1 MSIFTNTRQWLAQR
15 IAPAARVQKRR
26 FEAAR
31 LDRLTA
37 DWQATTV
44 SINQELRGDLDRL
57 RARCRQLTNNNDYAR
72 KFRLMCQSN
81 IVGPGGIRL
90 QARVQDGPGQPDRL
104 ANQAIE
110 AAWSEWSAACD
121 VTGRQSL
128 RDLCETLVGQLPSDG
143 EFLVRIVR
151 GPQAGNRFGFALQAI
166 DVDRIDTTHTMAR
179 AGNQNAV
186 VMGVEIDQFHRPQ
199 AVWIFEAHPNDGAA
213 SSRQRIRLPIGE
225 VLHVLKVERPEQ
237 ARGAPWMAPGV
248 LSLHHLG
255 KFSLAALL
263 AAENGA
269 NHFGFFQTPDGQS
282 PIGAVD
288 DQGETIAVTQ
298 PGTYDVLPPGVTF
311 QAHESRYPDQA
322 IGPFVKHH
330 LQRIAS
336 GWGVAYHSLANDL
349 ENVNYSSIRSGTL
362 EERDRWA
369 SEQEWFIAS
378 FLEPVFRAWLQYGL
392 MAGTITMPN
401 GSRLPAAKADK
412 FSAHVWQARR
422 WDWVDPKSD
431 TEANILKVRAGLM
444 SPQDLSAAMGYDF
457 EDTLAAIRDA
467 QNLAAEFGVRLTA
480 YDATPGAGAP
490 AAAAQDTAPAD
501 QASSARAPEPSSM
514 ALMADAMA
522 RALEASHQR
531 APQPVAVHVG
541 IDRSQAEDMAR
552 GIADLHRA
560 SLEQIRTDVQNMP
573 IVIPAPIV
581 NVAAPQVSVQNVVEP
596 AAVTL
601 EATLPTPQITVSLPA
616 RRTDTSIERNA
627 AGEIVRTTQLETD
640 L

>member
-1 MSIFTNTRQWLAQR
+1 MNIITSTRQWLAER
-15 IAPAARVQKRR
+15 IAPVAQRTPQRRR

-57 RARCRQLTNNNDYAR
+57 RARCRQLINNNDYAR
-72 KFRLMCQSN
+72 KFRLMVQSN

-90 QARVQDGPGQPDRL
+90 QARVADGPDRPDRL

-110 AAWSEWSAACD
+110 AAWAEWSAACD

-166 DVDRIDTTHTMAR
+166 DVDRIDTTYTVAR
-179 AGNQNAV
+179 AGPQNAV
-186 VMGVEIDQFHRPQ
+186 VMGVEIDEFHRPQ

-225 VLHVLKVERPEQ
+225 VLHVLRVERPEQ
-237 ARGAPWMAPGV
+237 ARGVPWMAPGV

-255 KFSLAALL
+255 KFSLATLL

-288 DQGETIAVTQ
+288 GEGENITVTQ

-311 QAHESRYPDQA
+311 QAHESRYPDQVV
-322 IGPFVKHH
+322 GPFVKHH

-336 GWGVAYHSLANDL
+336 GWGIAYHSLANDL
-349 ENVNYSSIRSGTL
+349 EGVNFSSIRSGTL

-369 SEQEWFIAS
+369 ADQEWFIAT
-378 FLEPVFRAWLQYGL
+378 FMEPVFQAWLQWSLMKGL
-392 MAGTITMPN
+392 IVMPG
-401 GSRLPAAKADK
+401 GSALPAAKADK
-412 FSAHVWQARR
+412 FRAHQWQARR
-422 WDWVDPKSD
+422 WDWVDPKAD

-457 EDTLAAIRDA
+457 DDTLAAIKAA
-467 QNLAAEFGVRLTA
+467 QDLAAEYGVRLTA

-490 AAAAQDTAPAD
+490 AQAIAPAAQASDDAEAGRAQAAP
-501 QASSARAPEPSSM
+501 M
-514 ALMADAMA
+514 AAVIDAMA
-522 RALEASHQR
+522 RAMQAAQPREPQRIDLRLEQPASQVTVHAPITIRQPDVQLEAHIET
-531 APQPVAVHVG
+531 P
-541 IDRSQAEDMAR
+541 E
-552 GIADLHRA
+552 
-560 SLEQIRTDVQNMP
+560 
-573 IVIPAPIV
+573 
-581 NVAAPQVSVQNVVEP
+581 PQVHIEAVMPAVRAEAPAVTVINQVEP
-596 AAVTL
+596 APVTVVDNH
-601 EATLPTPQITVSLPA
+601 PTRSVQTVERDDNDEIT
-616 RRTDTSIERNA
+616 RTVTTFER
-627 AGEIVRTTQLETD
+627 
-640 L
+640 

>member
-1 MSIFTNTRQWLAQR
+1 MNIITSTRQWLAQR
-15 IAPAARVQKRR
+15 IAPVARVQKRR

-31 LDRLTA
+31 LDRLTS

-57 RARCRQLTNNNDYAR
+57 RARCRQLINNNDYAR
-72 KFRLMCQSN
+72 KFRLMVQSN

-90 QARVQDGPGQPDRL
+90 QARVSDGPDRPDRL

-110 AAWSEWSAACD
+110 AAWAEWSAQCD

-128 RDLCETLVGQLPSDG
+128 RDLCDTLVGQLPSDG

-166 DVDRIDTTHTMAR
+166 DVDRIDTTYTVAR
-179 AGNQNAV
+179 AGAQNAV
-186 VMGVEIDQFHRPQ
+186 VMGVEIDEFHRPQ

-225 VLHVLKVERPEQ
+225 VLHVLRVERPEQ
-237 ARGAPWMAPGV
+237 ARGVPWMAPGV

-255 KFSLAALL
+255 KFSLATLL

-288 DQGETIAVTQ
+288 GEGENITVTQ

-311 QAHESRYPDQA
+311 QAHESRYPDQVV
-322 IGPFVKHH
+322 GPFVKHH

-336 GWGVAYHSLANDL
+336 GWGIAYHSLANDL
-349 ENVNYSSIRSGTL
+349 EGVNFSSIRSGTL

-369 SEQEWFIAS
+369 ADQEWFIAT
-378 FLEPVFRAWLQYGL
+378 FMEPVFQAWLQWCLMKGL
-392 MAGTITMPN
+392 IVMPN
-401 GSRLPAAKADK
+401 GSALPAAKADK
-412 FSAHVWQARR
+412 FRVHQWQARR
-422 WDWVDPKSD
+422 WDWVDPKAD
-431 TEANILKVRAGLM
+431 TEANILKVKAGLM

-457 EDTLAAIRDA
+457 DDTLAAIKAA
-467 QNLAAEFGVRLTA
+467 QDLAAEDGVRLTA

-490 AAAAQDTAPAD
+490 AQASTPAAQAGDDAEAGRA
-501 QASSARAPEPSSM
+501 QATPM
-514 ALMADAMA
+514 AAVIDAMA
-522 RALEASHQR
+522 RAMQAAQPREPQRIDLRLEQPASQVTVHAPITIRQADVQLEAHIET
-531 APQPVAVHVG
+531 P
-541 IDRSQAEDMAR
+541 E
-552 GIADLHRA
+552 
-560 SLEQIRTDVQNMP
+560 
-573 IVIPAPIV
+573 
-581 NVAAPQVSVQNVVEP
+581 PQVHIEAVMPESRAEAPAVTVINQVEP
-596 AAVTL
+596 APVTVHN
-601 EATLPTPQITVSLPA
+601 THPA
-616 RRTDTSIERNA
+616 RAVQTVERDDND
-627 AGEIVRTTQLETD
+627 EIVRTVTTYET
-640 L
+640 

>member
-1 MSIFTNTRQWLAQR
+1 MNIITSTRQWLAER
-15 IAPAARVQKRR
+15 IAPVAQRTPQRRR

-57 RARCRQLTNNNDYAR
+57 RARCRQLINNNDYAR
-72 KFRLMCQSN
+72 KFRLMVQSN

-90 QARVQDGPGQPDRL
+90 QARVADGPDRPDRL

-110 AAWSEWSAACD
+110 AAWAEWSAACD

-166 DVDRIDTTHTMAR
+166 DVDRIDTTYTVAR
-179 AGNQNAV
+179 AGPQNAV
-186 VMGVEIDQFHRPQ
+186 VMGVEIDEFHRPQ

-213 SSRQRIRLPIGE
+213 SSRQRVRLPIGD
-225 VLHVLKVERPEQ
+225 VLHVLRVERPEQ
-237 ARGAPWMAPGV
+237 ARGVPWMAPGV

-255 KFSLAALL
+255 KFSLATLL

-288 DQGETIAVTQ
+288 GEGENITVTQ

-311 QAHESRYPDQA
+311 QAHESRYPDQVV
-322 IGPFVKHH
+322 GPFVKHH

-336 GWGVAYHSLANDL
+336 GWGIAYHSLANDL
-349 ENVNYSSIRSGTL
+349 EGVNFSSIRSGTL

-369 SEQEWFIAS
+369 ADQEWFIAT
-378 FLEPVFRAWLQYGL
+378 FMEPVFQAWLQWCLMKGL
-392 MAGTITMPN
+392 IVMPN
-401 GSRLPAAKADK
+401 GSALPAAKADK
-412 FSAHVWQARR
+412 FRAHQWQARR
-422 WDWVDPKSD
+422 WDWVDPKAD
-431 TEANILKVRAGLM
+431 TEANILKVKAGLM

-457 EDTLAAIRDA
+457 DDTLAAIKAA
-467 QNLAAEFGVRLTA
+467 QDLAAEYGVRLTA

-490 AAAAQDTAPAD
+490 AAVAPAAAAD
-501 QASSARAPEPSSM
+501 EADTGRAQHATPV
-514 ALMADAMA
+514 AAVIDAMA
-522 RALEASHQR
+522 RALEAAHPREPQR
-531 APQPVAVHVG
+531 
-541 IDRSQAEDMAR
+541 IDLR
-552 GIADLHRA
+552 
-560 SLEQIRTDVQNMP
+560 LEQPASQVTVNAPITIRQPDVQLEAHIETPEPKVHIEAVMP
-573 IVIPAPIV
+573 ETRAEALAVTVI
-581 NVAAPQVSVQNVVEP
+581 NQVEP
-596 AAVTL
+596 APVTVVDNH
-601 EATLPTPQITVSLPA
+601 PTRSVQTVERDDNDEIT
-616 RRTDTSIERNA
+616 RTVTTFER
-627 AGEIVRTTQLETD
+627 
-640 L
+640 

>member
-1 MSIFTNTRQWLAQR
+1 MNIITSTRQWLAER
-15 IAPAARVQKRR
+15 IAPVAQRTPQRRR

-57 RARCRQLTNNNDYAR
+57 RARCRQLINNNDYAR
-72 KFRLMCQSN
+72 KFRLMVQSN

-90 QARVQDGPGQPDRL
+90 QARVADGPDRPDRL

-110 AAWSEWSAACD
+110 AAWGEWSAACD

-166 DVDRIDTTHTMAR
+166 DVDRIDTTYTVAR
-179 AGNQNAV
+179 AGPQNAV
-186 VMGVEIDQFHRPQ
+186 VMGVEIDEFHRPQ

-213 SSRQRIRLPIGE
+213 SSRQRVRLPIGE
-225 VLHVLKVERPEQ
+225 VLHVLRVERPEQ
-237 ARGAPWMAPGV
+237 ARGVPWMAPGV

-255 KFSLAALL
+255 KFSLATLL

-288 DQGETIAVTQ
+288 GEGENITVTQ

-311 QAHESRYPDQA
+311 QAHESRYPDQVV
-322 IGPFVKHH
+322 GPFVKHH

-336 GWGVAYHSLANDL
+336 GWGIAYHSLANDL
-349 ENVNYSSIRSGTL
+349 EGVNFSSIRSGTL

-369 SEQEWFIAS
+369 ADQEWFIAT
-378 FLEPVFRAWLQYGL
+378 FMEPVFQAWLQWSLMKGL
-392 MAGTITMPN
+392 IVMPN
-401 GSRLPAAKADK
+401 GSALPAAKADK
-412 FSAHVWQARR
+412 FRAHQWQARR
-422 WDWVDPKSD
+422 WDWVDPKAD

-457 EDTLAAIRDA
+457 DDTLAAIKAA
-467 QNLAAEFGVRLTA
+467 QDLAAEYGVRLTA

-490 AAAAQDTAPAD
+490 AAVAPAAPAD
-501 QASSARAPEPSSM
+501 EADTGRAQHATPV
-514 ALMADAMA
+514 AAVIDAMA
-522 RALEASHQR
+522 RAMQAAQPREPQRIDLRLEQPASQVTVHAPITIRQADVQLEAHIET
-531 APQPVAVHVG
+531 P
-541 IDRSQAEDMAR
+541 E
-552 GIADLHRA
+552 
-560 SLEQIRTDVQNMP
+560 
-573 IVIPAPIV
+573 
-581 NVAAPQVSVQNVVEP
+581 PQVHIEAVMPAVRAEAPAVTVINQVEP
-596 AAVTL
+596 APVTVHN
-601 EATLPTPQITVSLPA
+601 THPA
-616 RRTDTSIERNA
+616 RAVQTVERDDND
-627 AGEIVRTTQLETD
+627 EIVRTVTTYET
-640 L
+640 

>member
-1 MSIFTNTRQWLAQR
+1 MSGIFDTTRQWLAQR

-31 LDRLTA
+31 VDRLTA
-37 DWQATTV
+37 DWQSTLN
-44 SINQELRGDLDRL
+44 SINEELRYDLDRL
-57 RARCRQLTNNNDYAR
+57 RARCRQLVNNNDYAR
-72 KFRLMCQSN
+72 RFRLMVQSN

-110 AAWSEWSAACD
+110 AAWAAWSAGCD

-151 GPQAGNRFGFALQAI
+151 GVEAGNRFGFALQAI
-166 DVDRIDTTHTMAR
+166 DADRIDTSHNTAPA
-179 AGNQNAV
+179 AGRNAV
-186 VMGVEIDQFHRPQ
+186 IMGVEVDSYRRPL
-199 AVWIFEAHPNDGAA
+199 AVHIFSGHPNDGHGTN
-213 SSRQRIRLPIGE
+213 RQRLRIPMSELVHGYRT
-225 VLHVLKVERPEQ
+225 ERPEQ
-237 ARGAPWMAPGV
+237 ARGIPWMAPGV

-288 DQGETIAVTQ
+288 NEGETIAVTQ

-349 ENVNYSSIRSGTL
+349 EGVNYSSIRSGTL

-369 SEQEWFIAS
+369 ADQEWFIAS
-378 FLEPVFRAWLQYGL
+378 FLEPVYRAWLQYSL
-392 MAGTITMPN
+392 MAGSITMPN

-412 FSAHVWQARR
+412 FGAHEWQARR

-431 TEANILKVRAGLM
+431 VEANILKVRAGLM

-467 QNLAAEFGVRLTA
+467 QALAAEFGVRLTA
-480 YDATPGAGAP
+480 YDATPGSGAP
-490 AAAAQDTAPAD
+490 AAAAAPAGTAD
-501 QASSARAPEPSSM
+501 AAAKAAEVASPVAAAM
-514 ALMADAMA
+514 DAMA
-522 RALEASHQR
+522 RALQAAQER
-531 APQPVAVHVG
+531 APQR
-541 IDRSQAEDMAR
+541 IDLR
-552 GIADLHRA
+552 
-560 SLEQIRTDVQNMP
+560 LEQPASQVTVNAPITIRQADVQLEAHIETP
-573 IVIPAPIV
+573 E
-581 NVAAPQVSVQNVVEP
+581 PQVHIEAVMPTVRAEAPAVTVINQVEP
-596 AAVTL
+596 AAVTVVDSH
-601 EATLPTPQITVSLPA
+601 PTRSVQTVERDANDEIT
-616 RRTDTSIERNA
+616 RTVTTYER
-627 AGEIVRTTQLETD
+627 
-640 L
+640 

>member
-1 MSIFTNTRQWLAQR
+1 
-15 IAPAARVQKRR
+15 VQKRR

-57 RARCRQLTNNNDYAR
+57 RARCRQLINNNDYAR
-72 KFRLMCQSN
+72 KFRLMVQSN

-90 QARVQDGPGQPDRL
+90 QARVSDGPDRPDRL

-110 AAWSEWSAACD
+110 AAWAEWSAQCD

-128 RDLCETLVGQLPSDG
+128 RDLCDTLVGQLPSDG

-166 DVDRIDTTHTMAR
+166 DVDRIDTTYTVAR
-179 AGNQNAV
+179 AGPQNAV
-186 VMGVEIDQFHRPQ
+186 VMGVEIDEFHRPQ

-225 VLHVLKVERPEQ
+225 VLHVLRVERPEQ
-237 ARGAPWMAPGV
+237 ARGVPWMAPGV

-255 KFSLAALL
+255 KFSLATLL

-288 DQGETIAVTQ
+288 GEGENITVTQ

-311 QAHESRYPDQA
+311 QAHESRYPDQVV
-322 IGPFVKHH
+322 GPFVKHH

-336 GWGVAYHSLANDL
+336 GWGIAYHSLANDL
-349 ENVNYSSIRSGTL
+349 EGVNFSSIRSGTL

-369 SEQEWFIAS
+369 ADQEWFIAT
-378 FLEPVFRAWLQYGL
+378 FMEPVFQAWLQWSLMKGL
-392 MAGTITMPN
+392 IVMPN
-401 GSRLPAAKADK
+401 GSALPAAKADK
-412 FSAHVWQARR
+412 FRVHQWQARR
-422 WDWVDPKSD
+422 WDWVDPKAD
-431 TEANILKVRAGLM
+431 TEANILKVKAGLM

-457 EDTLAAIRDA
+457 DDTLAAIKAA
-467 QNLAAEFGVRLTA
+467 QDLAAEYGVRLTA
-480 YDATPGAGAP
+480 YDATPGAGGPAQVSAP
-490 AAAAQDTAPAD
+490 AAQAGDDTEAGRAQSTPVAAVI
-501 QASSARAPEPSSM
+501 
-514 ALMADAMA
+514 DAMA
-522 RALEASHQR
+522 RAMQAAQPREPQRIDLRLEQPASQVTVHAPITIRQADVQLEAHIQT
-531 APQPVAVHVG
+531 P
-541 IDRSQAEDMAR
+541 E
-552 GIADLHRA
+552 
-560 SLEQIRTDVQNMP
+560 
-573 IVIPAPIV
+573 
-581 NVAAPQVSVQNVVEP
+581 PQVHIEAVMPESRAEAPAVTVINQVEP
-596 AAVTL
+596 APVTVHN
-601 EATLPTPQITVSLPA
+601 THPA
-616 RRTDTSIERNA
+616 RAVQTVERDDND
-627 AGEIVRTTQLETD
+627 EIVRTVTTYET
-640 L
+640 

>member
-1 MSIFTNTRQWLAQR
+1 MNIITSTRQWLAER
-15 IAPAARVQKRR
+15 IAPVARVQKRR

-31 LDRLTA
+31 LDRLTS

-57 RARCRQLTNNNDYAR
+57 RARCRQLINNNDYAR
-72 KFRLMCQSN
+72 KFRLMVQSN

-90 QARVQDGPGQPDRL
+90 QARVSDGPDRPDRL

-110 AAWSEWSAACD
+110 AAWAEWSAQCD

-128 RDLCETLVGQLPSDG
+128 RDLCDTLVGQLPSDG

-166 DVDRIDTTHTMAR
+166 DVDRIDTTYTVAR
-179 AGNQNAV
+179 AGPQNAV
-186 VMGVEIDQFHRPQ
+186 VMGVEIDEFHRPQ

-225 VLHVLKVERPEQ
+225 VLHVLRVERPEQ
-237 ARGAPWMAPGV
+237 ARGVPWMAPGV

-255 KFSLAALL
+255 KFSLATLL

-288 DQGETIAVTQ
+288 GEGENITVTQ

-311 QAHESRYPDQA
+311 QAHESRYPDQVV
-322 IGPFVKHH
+322 GPFVKHH

-336 GWGVAYHSLANDL
+336 GWGIAYHSLANDL
-349 ENVNYSSIRSGTL
+349 EGVNFSSIRSGTL

-369 SEQEWFIAS
+369 ADQEWFIAT
-378 FLEPVFRAWLQYGL
+378 FMEPVFQAWLQWSLMKGL
-392 MAGTITMPN
+392 IVMPN
-401 GSRLPAAKADK
+401 GSALPAAKADK
-412 FSAHVWQARR
+412 FRVHQWQARR
-422 WDWVDPKSD
+422 WDWVDPKAD
-431 TEANILKVRAGLM
+431 TEANILKVKAGLM

-457 EDTLAAIRDA
+457 DDTLAAIKAA
-467 QNLAAEFGVRLTA
+467 QDLAAEYGVRLTA

-490 AAAAQDTAPAD
+490 AAVAPAAPAD
-501 QASSARAPEPSSM
+501 AAAAKAAEAQTPVAAVI
-514 ALMADAMA
+514 DAMA
-522 RALEASHQR
+522 RALQAAQER
-531 APQPVAVHVG
+531 APQR
-541 IDRSQAEDMAR
+541 IDLR
-552 GIADLHRA
+552 
-560 SLEQIRTDVQNMP
+560 LEQPASQVTVNAPIHIRQADVQLEAHIETPEPVVHIEAVMP
-573 IVIPAPIV
+573 ETRAEAPAVTVI
-581 NVAAPQVSVQNVVEP
+581 NQVEP
-596 AAVTL
+596 APVTVHN
-601 EATLPTPQITVSLPA
+601 THPA
-616 RRTDTSIERNA
+616 RAVQTVERDDND
-627 AGEIVRTTQLETD
+627 EIVRTVTTYET
-640 L
+640 

>member
-1 MSIFTNTRQWLAQR
+1 MSIISNTREWLAQR
-15 IAPAARVQKRR
+15 IAPAARLHRRR

-31 LDRLTA
+31 LDRLSA

-57 RARCRQLTNNNDYAR
+57 RARCRQLINNNDYAR
-72 KFRLMCQSN
+72 KYRLMCQSN

-90 QARVQDGPGQPDRL
+90 QARAQDGPGQPDRL

-110 AAWSEWSAACD
+110 AAWADWSAACD

-143 EFLVRIVR
+143 EFLVRLVR

-166 DVDRIDTTHTMAR
+166 DVDRIDTTYTVAR
-179 AGNQNAV
+179 AGTQNAV

-199 AVWIFEAHPNDGAA
+199 ALHIFEAHPNDGAG
-213 SSRQRIRLPIGE
+213 SSRQRVRLPISE

-255 KFSLAALL
+255 KFTLATLL

-282 PIGAVD
+282 PVGALD
-288 DQGETIAVTQ
+288 GEGENITVTQ
-298 PGTYDVLPPGVTF
+298 PGTYDVLPAGVTF

-322 IGPFVKHH
+322 MGPFVKHH

-369 SEQEWFIAS
+369 AEQEWFIAS
-378 FLEPVFRAWLQYGL
+378 FLEPVFRAWLQYSL
-392 MAGTITMPN
+392 MAGSIVMPN

-412 FSAHVWQARR
+412 FSAHEWQPRR

-467 QNLAAEFGVRLTA
+467 QTLAAEFGVRLTA
-480 YDATPGAGAP
+480 YDATPGAGPSAN
-490 AAAAQDTAPAD
+490 AAQDAAPAD
-501 QASSARAPEPSSM
+501 QADAARSPEPSPM
-514 ALMADAMA
+514 ALMVDAMT
-522 RALEASHQR
+522 RALEASHHREPQR
-531 APQPVAVHVG
+531 IDLRLEQPASQVTVNAPITIHQADVQLEALIQTPEPVVHVEAVMPET
-541 IDRSQAEDMAR
+541 RAE
-552 GIADLHRA
+552 
-560 SLEQIRTDVQNMP
+560 
-573 IVIPAPIV
+573 AP
-581 NVAAPQVSVQNVVEP
+581 
-596 AAVTL
+596 AVTVINQVQP
-601 EATLPTPQITVSLPA
+601 ADVTVHNTHPA
-616 RRTDTSIERNA
+616 RAIQTVERDVND
-627 AGEIVRTTQLETD
+627 EIVRTVTTYEQA
-640 L
+640 

>member
-1 MSIFTNTRQWLAQR
+1 MSSLLTSTRQWLAQR

-31 LDRLTA
+31 VDRLAA
-37 DWQATTV
+37 DWLSTLN
-44 SINQELRGDLDRL
+44 SINEELRYDLDRL
-57 RARCRQLTNNNDYAR
+57 RSRCRQLVNNNDYAR
-72 KFRLMCQSN
+72 RYRLMVQSN

-90 QARVQDGPGQPDRL
+90 QARVQDAPGQPDRL

-110 AAWSEWSAACD
+110 AAWAAWAAACD

-151 GPQAGNRFGFALQAI
+151 GAEAGNRFGFALQAI
-166 DVDRIDTTHTMAR
+166 DVDRIDTTHNIAPA
-179 AGNQNAV
+179 AGRNAV
-186 VMGVEIDQFHRPQ
+186 IMGVEVDTYRRPL
-199 AVWIFEAHPNDGAA
+199 AVHIFAGHPNDGHGTN
-213 SSRQRIRLPIGE
+213 RQRLRIPMSELVHGYRT
-225 VLHVLKVERPEQ
+225 ERPEQ
-237 ARGAPWMAPGV
+237 ARGIPWMAPGV

-288 DQGETIAVTQ
+288 DKGDNITVTQ

-336 GWGVAYHSLANDL
+336 GWGVSYHSLANDL
-349 ENVNYSSIRSGTL
+349 EGVNYSSIRSGTL

-369 SEQEWFIAS
+369 ADQEWFIS
-378 FLEPVFRAWLQYGL
+378 TFLEPVYRAWLQYSL
-392 MAGTITMPN
+392 LAGTITMPN
-401 GSRLPAAKADK
+401 GSRLPAGKADK
-412 FSAHVWQARR
+412 FSAHEWQARR
-422 WDWVDPKSD
+422 WDWVDPQSD
-431 TEANILKVRAGLM
+431 VEANILKVKAGLM
-444 SPQDLSAAMGYDF
+444 SPQDLSASMGYDF

-467 QNLAAEFGVRLTA
+467 QALASEFGVRLTA

-490 AAAAQDTAPAD
+490 AAQATQAAEPPPARGADT
-501 QASSARAPEPSSM
+501 PSPVATAM
-514 ALMADAMA
+514 DAMA
-522 RALEASHQR
+522 RALQAAQER
-531 APQPVAVHVG
+531 APQTVAVHLG
-541 IDRSQAEDMAR
+541 IDRAQAEEMAR
-552 GIADLHRA
+552 GIQDMHRA
-560 SLEQIRTDVQNMP
+560 TLAQIREDVQNMP
-573 IVIPAPIV
+573 VIIPAP
-581 NVAAPQVSVQNVVEP
+581 NVTVEAIMPEVRSEP
-596 AAVTL
+596 AQVTVVNQVQPAPVTVNNVQPKRAVQTV
-601 EATLPTPQITVSLPA
+601 ERDANDEIT
-616 RRTDTSIERNA
+616 RT
-627 AGEIVRTTQLETD
+627 VTTYEN
-640 L
+640 

>member
-1 MSIFTNTRQWLAQR
+1 MSGGLFANTRQWLAQR
-15 IAPAARVQKRR
+15 IAPAARVHKRR

-57 RARCRQLTNNNDYAR
+57 RARCRQLVNNNDFAR
-72 KFRLMCQSN
+72 KYRQMVQSN

-90 QARVQDGPGQPDRL
+90 QARVQDAPGQPDRL

-110 AAWSEWSAACD
+110 AAWADWAAACD

-128 RDLCETLVGQLPSDG
+128 RDLCETLVGQLPVDG

-151 GPQAGNRFGFALQAI
+151 GAQAGNRFGFALQAI
-166 DVDRIDTTHTMAR
+166 DVDRIDTTYTMAR
-179 AGNQNAV
+179 AGDQNAV
-186 VMGVEIDQFHRPQ
+186 TMGIEINEFHRPV
-199 AVWIFEAHPNDGAA
+199 AVHVFSAHPSDGAA
-213 SSRQRIRLPIGE
+213 SSRLRTRLPVSE

-237 ARGAPWMAPGV
+237 ARGIPWMAPGV

-288 DQGETIAVTQ
+288 GEGENIAVTQ

-322 IGPFVKHH
+322 IGPFIKTH

-349 ENVNYSSIRSGTL
+349 EGVNYSSIRSGTL

-369 SEQEWFIAS
+369 ADQEWFIAS
-378 FLEPVFRAWLQYGL
+378 FLEPVFRAWLQYSL
-392 MAGTITMPN
+392 MAGTITMPG

-412 FSAHVWQARR
+412 FAAHEWQARR

-431 TEANILKVRAGLM
+431 VEANILKVKAGLM

-467 QNLAAEFGVRLTA
+467 QALAAEFGVRLTA

-490 AAAAQDTAPAD
+490 ANAAAAEPAPARGAD
-501 QASSARAPEPSSM
+501 IPNPIATAM
-514 ALMADAMA
+514 DAMA
-522 RALEASHQR
+522 RALQAAQER
-531 APQPVAVHVG
+531 APQR
-541 IDRSQAEDMAR
+541 IDVR
-552 GIADLHRA
+552 
-560 SLEQIRTDVQNMP
+560 LEQPASQVTVHAPITIHQADVQLEAHIETP
-573 IVIPAPIV
+573 E
-581 NVAAPQVSVQNVVEP
+581 PQVHIEAVMPEARAQAPVVTVINQVEP
-596 AAVTL
+596 APVTVHNTHPTQAV
-601 EATLPTPQITVSLPA
+601 QVV
-616 RRTDTSIERNA
+616 ERDEND
-627 AGEIVRTTQLETD
+627 EIVRTVTTYTNA
-640 L
+640 